1 MAQEAAMKHK
11 ALPLLDADGLLIELE
26 SVRDWPKMALLFS
39 RAVGRIRA
47 HERERSTMLIR
58 IAELE
63 RRLAHASRAGAA

>member
-1 MAQEAAMKHK
+1 MKHK
-11 ALPLLDADGLLIELE
+11 ALPLLNADELLVELQR
-26 SVRDWPKMALLFS
+26 VRDWPKMALLFS

-47 HERERSTMLIR
+47 HERERRTMLIR